1 MVKLFIDVSVFNI
14 YQTVFLIKNNE
25 KVETLRVSM
34 PELLTHISNA
44 LDAEDIAEIE
54 FSGHKVYID
63 KIANDLLETLKTTKY
78 ANRNVRI
85 ITNGEVFN

>member
-1 MVKLFIDVSVFNI
+1 MVKLFIDISVFNI

-34 PELLTHISNA
+34 PELLTHISNV
-44 LDAEDIAEIE
+44 LDAEDITEIE
-54 FSGHKVYID
+54 FSGHKIYID

>member
-1 MVKLFIDVSVFNI
+1 MVKLFIDISVFNI

-34 PELLTHISNA
+34 PELLTHISNV